1 MPGPGAVPGRIARV
15 LTPEQIRDLAAT
27 FTGHDY
33 TFDAVVGL
41 IGEPAHRALGRNSTV
56 AAVREIGDR
65 DDPLATLTRLWPL
78 QQPVARAALDRAL
91 PGLVGPLT
99 DAGIL
104 NLTDQTVRAVVDI
117 RPYASDSGPGR
128 NWWVA
133 SDPTPGLDQP
143 SGPMRPD
150 FVLGVSSASSTLAQ
164 LTIRTPVGRAL
175 DLGTGCGV
183 QSLHLTAHADQVTAT
198 DLNPR
203 ALILARLTADL
214 NGVEVDFRL
223 GDLYEPVAG
232 VRFDLITSN
241 PPYVMSPPSADRL
254 VYREGTTAGDGL
266 VEQVVRQGASQLADG
281 GVLQVLG
288 NWAHLHDVSWSD
300 RWMDWLTGLGC
311 DAHIVQR
318 EVLDPFEYVELW
330 LADAGLSGSPA
341 YRDRYAEWLDYF
353 AQLGIDAVGLGWVT
367 LRKTGARNPETII
380 EDWPFGV
387 EQPIA
392 PALTAELAAIDRL
405 RGLDDQQ
412 RLRRHW
418 RLADDVTEETQGE
431 PGAADPQHIVL
442 RQHRGFR
449 RAMTVDTELAAILG
463 ACDGEL
469 SLAQIV
475 ESVARLLGTDPDAL
489 RDRTLGRLAEVIV
502 QGYLQ

>member
-1 MPGPGAVPGRIARV
+1 MAPV
-15 LTPEQIRDLAAT
+15 LTPEQTRELAALL
-27 FTGHDY
+27 TGHAY
-33 TFDAVVGL
+33 TVDAVVGL
-41 IGEPAHRALGRNSTV
+41 VGEPAHRALGRNSTV
-56 AAVREIGDR
+56 AAVRQIGDR
-65 DDPLATLTRLWPL
+65 DDPLATLTSLWPL
-78 QQPVARAALDRAL
+78 QQPVPRRALDRAL

-104 NLTDQTVRAVVDI
+104 ISDPTGQTVRAAVDI
-117 RPYASDSGPGR
+117 RPYASDSGTGQ
-128 NWWVA
+128 NWWVV

-143 SGPMRPD
+143 SAPMRPD

-164 LTIRTPVGRAL
+164 LTLREPVRRAL

-183 QSLHLTAHADQVTAT
+183 QSLHLAAHAQHVTAT

-203 ALILARLTADL
+203 ALTLARLTAAL

-223 GDLYEPVAG
+223 GDLYAPVAG
-232 VRFDLITSN
+232 EEFDLITSN
-241 PPYVMSPPSADRL
+241 PPYVMAPPSTQRL
-254 VYREGTTAGDGL
+254 VYREGAAAGDGL
-266 VEQVVRQGASQLADG
+266 VEHVVRQGASQLADG

-288 NWAHLHDVSWSD
+288 NWAHLHGVGWADRWSD
-300 RWMDWLTGLGC
+300 WLAGSGC

-330 LADAGLSGSPA
+330 LADAGLAGSPT

-353 AQLGIDAVGLGWVT
+353 ARLGIEAVGLGWVT
-367 LRKTGARNPETII
+367 LRKTGARDTETII

-392 PALTAELAAIDRL
+392 RALTAELAAVDRL
-405 RGLDDQQ
+405 RDLDVEQ
-412 RLRRHW
+412 RLQRRW
-418 RLADDVTEETQGE
+418 RLADDVVEETQGE
-431 PGAADPQHIVL
+431 PGAGDPHHIVL
-442 RQHRGFR
+442 RQQRGFR

-475 ESVARLLGTDPDAL
+475 ESVAQLLETDPDAL
-489 RDRTLGRLAEVIV
+489 RDRTLGRLFDVVV
-502 QGYLQ
+502 QGYLH